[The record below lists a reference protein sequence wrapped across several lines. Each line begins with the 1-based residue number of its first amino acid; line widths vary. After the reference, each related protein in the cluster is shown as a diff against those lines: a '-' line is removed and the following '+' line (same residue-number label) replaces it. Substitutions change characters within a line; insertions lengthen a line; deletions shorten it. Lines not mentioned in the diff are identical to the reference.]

1 MSPWIELVF
10 TESKQKWPPYFDRR
24 FYALSIIWIKYLR
37 ILKLALMIF
46 RKNEVKLRKERSFP
60 KRNVVQSLSISE
72 YCHMP
77 SRTFQEGQY
86 IGS

>member
-46 RKNEVKLRKERSFP
+46 RKNEVKQRKERSFP
-60 KRNVVQSLSISE
+60 KRNVFTNCV
-72 YCHMP
+72 
-77 SRTFQEGQY
+77 QY
-86 IGS
+86 IEVSSLNV